1 MQGMNRNDF
10 PTGDQIQSLKATFL
24 GGPGRAFM
32 STDALT
38 EAMRKLIA
46 FYEATAPVSVPG
58 IEGYQIIVD
67 GQIVLIAEAS
77 WYDLARA
84 AKTSIEHLELL
95 DEITQELRV
104 NVERHRN
111 GLEPEE

>member
-1 MQGMNRNDF
+1 MPMNTKDF
-10 PTGDQIQSLKATFL
+10 PSGDQVASLKATFL
-24 GGPGRAFM
+24 GGPGRPFM
-32 STDALT
+32 STDAMT

-46 FYEATAPVSVPG
+46 FYEATAPASVPG

-67 GQIVLIAEAS
+67 GKIVPITEAS
-77 WYDLARA
+77 WHDLARA

-95 DEITQELRV
+95 DEMAQELRV

>member
-1 MQGMNRNDF
+1 MPMNTKDF
-10 PTGDQIQSLKATFL
+10 PSGDQVASLKATFL

-32 STDALT
+32 STDAMT

-67 GQIVLIAEAS
+67 GQIVFLTEAS
-77 WYDLARA
+77 WAELAGA
-84 AKTSIEHLELL
+84 LKISLDHLEVL
-95 DEITQELRV
+95 DDQTQIIARSIDNL
-104 NVERHRN
+104 RN
-111 GLEPEE
+111 GRPPVG